1 MYHSHPMKNNT
12 RNRFTNVY
20 ADAKRAEAY
29 SALKFDK
36 TYYLAY
42 RDLPTIISNHVRGT
56 QALDFG
62 CGTGRSTRFLKT
74 LGYTTIGIDISEEM
88 IAIARQIDPEGEY
101 HRIND
106 GDFSALP
113 INAFHL
119 ILSAFTFDNIPTL
132 EKKISLFTGLSKL
145 LTPDGILI
153 NLVSSPEIY
162 THEWASFTTK
172 QFPENHTAKTGDI
185 VRIITTDISD
195 SRPCED
201 IFWSEEDYA
210 TVYSQANLRI
220 IKKHQPL
227 ATGKEPYQW
236 VNETQIAPWTIYVL
250 KKKT

>member
-1 MYHSHPMKNNT
+1 MYLPNHMKKNHHKE
-12 RNRFTNVY
+12 FTNVY

-36 TYYLAY
+36 TYYLAF
-42 RDLPTIISNHVRGT
+42 RDLPTIISDHVQGT

-74 LGYTTIGIDISEEM
+74 LGYKTIGIDISQEM
-88 IAIARQIDPEGEY
+88 ITIARHLDPEGEY

-106 GDFSALP
+106 GDFSTFP
-113 INAFHL
+113 SNTFHL
-119 ILSAFTFDNIPTL
+119 VLSAFTFDNIPTK
-132 EKKISLFTGLSKL
+132 ERKISLFTGLSKL
-145 LTPDGILI
+145 LTQDGILI
-153 NLVSSPEIY
+153 NLVSSPDIY

-172 QFPENHTAKTGDI
+172 DFPENHTAKTGDI
-185 VRIITTDISD
+185 VRIITTDIAD
-195 SRPCED
+195 ARPCDD

-220 IKKHQPL
+220 IKKHKPL